1 MTVARRVRVHGRVQG
16 VFFRDSARR
25 EAERNGVAGWVTNR
39 DDGTVE
45 ALFEGEAEAVE
56 SVVAWC
62 GHGPPQ
68 ADVERVDVE
77 DAEPSGLGGF
87 EVR

>member
-1 MTVARRVRVHGRVQG
+1 VTVARRVRVHGRVQG

-25 EAERNGVAGWVTNR
+25 EAERRGVAGWVTNR

-45 ALFEGEAEAVE
+45 ALFEGASGDVDAL
-56 SVVAWC
+56 VAWC
-62 GHGPPQ
+62 RSGPSQ
-68 ADVERVDVE
+68 AHVERVDS
-77 DAEPSGLGGF
+77 DDTEPSGLGGF